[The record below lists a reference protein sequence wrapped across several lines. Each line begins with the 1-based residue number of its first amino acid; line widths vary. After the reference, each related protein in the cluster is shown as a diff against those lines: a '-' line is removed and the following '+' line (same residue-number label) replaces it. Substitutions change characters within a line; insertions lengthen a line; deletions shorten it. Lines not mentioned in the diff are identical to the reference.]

1 MSVLGGECVGIGQP
15 EVSMLRAFGLLM
27 VLVLLTSEGCTSA
40 QLRTTTLNQGST
52 LSDTQYQ
59 MVLRNL
65 ATFAENPAAVPWHLS
80 VTLGTSQVTDSG
92 TGHVG
97 LLWNFPRRVSDQL
110 FAFNPT
116 ASASRTVVQQWSTNP
131 IVHTDA
137 LKLLQMA
144 YRRAYGSPE
153 MPDAKLLDDLAHDL
167 KKQVLSTEDLRTES
181 VLFYQSQYAK
191 LQKSYDALRRGTN
204 STVGEQSVIPSGS
217 GPDPLLDIRSPLARE
232 VGREV
237 NDIVEDLQ
245 SIPAGWFG
253 IGTKRDVPEDA
264 CYVAQEGKVYVW
276 VTPEHRADLSK
287 FTMVI
292 LDIATA
298 IQEPE
303 TLAVQGAGV
312 NFSPGFSAPP

>member
-1 MSVLGGECVGIGQP
+1 MFI
-15 EVSMLRAFGLLM
+15 LLA
-27 VLVLLTSEGCTSA
+27 LVASPGCTSA
-40 QLRTTTLNQGST
+40 QLRTTTVNQGST
-52 LSDTQYQ
+52 VADVQYQ

-65 ATFAENPAAVPWHLS
+65 ATFAGNPWAIPWHLS
-80 VTLGTSQVTDSG
+80 ITVGTSQVTDAG
-92 TGHVG
+92 TGHIG

-137 LKLLQMA
+137 LKLAQMA
-144 YRRAYGSPE
+144 YRRAHGSVE
-153 MPDAKLLDDLAHDL
+153 MPDVKLLDDLAHDL

-181 VLFYQSQYAK
+181 LLFYQSQYAK

-204 STVGEQSVIPSGS
+204 STVGEQSVIPSGE

-232 VGREV
+232 VAREV
-237 NDIVEDLQ
+237 GDIVEDLRA
-245 SIPAGWFG
+245 IPTGWFG
-253 IGTKRDVPEDA
+253 IGGKHDVPKNA
-264 CYVAQEGKVYVW
+264 CYVAQEGKVTVW
-276 VTPEHRADLSK
+276 VTPEHRAELSK
-287 FTMVI
+287 FTLVI

-298 IQEPE
+298 VQEPE

-312 NFSPGFSAPP
+312 NFSPGFTAPP